1 MNKSSEMIKMWD
13 NRYSNEDFAYG
24 IAPNNFFKSVIEDYK
39 LDGKILLTAE
49 GEGRTAVYAA
59 KRGLDVTA
67 FDISIEGRKK
77 ALKLATK
84 ENVAIKYEVGDF
96 FDLDLINEK
105 YDSAA
110 LIFAH
115 FPPPILSKYHRKI
128 ADLIKEG
135 GTIILEGFSTGH
147 LPLRMENPKI
157 GGPNKIEMLF
167 TEESIRDD
175 FSDFEVIKLEEV
187 QIELNEGNF
196 HNGIG
201 KVIRFIGE
209 KNSK

>member
-24 IAPNNFFKSVIEDYK
+24 IAPNNFFKSIIEDYK
-39 LDGKILLTAE
+39 IDGKILLPAE
-49 GEGRTAVYAA
+49 GEGRNAVYAA
-59 KRGLDVTA
+59 KKGLDVTA
-67 FDISIEGRKK
+67 FDISIEGKKK

-84 ENVAIKYEVGDF
+84 ENVTIKYEVGDF

-147 LPLRMENPKI
+147 LPLRMENPNI

-209 KNSK
+209 KKSK

>member
-1 MNKSSEMIKMWD
+1 MNKSSEMMKMWD

-24 IAPNNFFKSVIEDYK
+24 ITPNNFFKSALEEYK
-39 LDGKILLTAE
+39 LDGKMLLPAE
-49 GEGRTAVYAA
+49 GEGRNAIYAA
-59 KRGLDVTA
+59 KKGLDVTA
-67 FDISIEGRKK
+67 FDISIEGKKK
-77 ALKLATK
+77 ALKLATQ
-84 ENVAIKYEVGDF
+84 ENVTIKYEVGDF

-110 LIFAH
+110 LIYAH

-147 LPLRMENPKI
+147 LPLRMENPNI
-157 GGPNKIEMLF
+157 GGPNKVEMLF

-175 FSDFEVIKLEEV
+175 FSDFKIITLEEV
-187 QIELNEGNF
+187 QIELNEGNY

-201 KVIRFIGE
+201 KVIRFIGK